1 MTEPGPPIA
10 APLLAWYD
18 RHGRHD
24 LPWKDGAD
32 PYRIWLSE
40 IMLQQT
46 RVQTVIPYFQR
57 FVAAF
62 PDVAALAAAD
72 EDRVLGLWTGLGYYA
87 RARNLHRAARQ
98 LLDTHAGRFPADVDA
113 LAALPG
119 IGRSTAG
126 AVAAMAFGVRAPILD
141 GNVKRVLTRLEA
153 IEGWPGA
160 REIEKRLWALAEA
173 WTPTERVAD
182 YTQAIMDLGATV
194 CTPKRPLCERCPLA
208 DRCVARIE
216 GRVDRIPTPR
226 PKRTLPERETRM
238 VLLQDPIGRV
248 LLSRRPAPGIW
259 GGLWCFPELEV
270 EADPVDAVS
279 ALLQLPGDDV
289 PKLTAWG
296 TVRHTFT
303 HYRLTITPLYGM
315 LPRAADNVRDEGRDW
330 FAPAETAHVGLAAP
344 VKRLLEVLGADGL
357 ASKGL
362 ARTTQESRP

>member
-1 MTEPGPPIA
+1 MTDHGDPIA
-10 APLLAWYD
+10 PALLAWYD

-24 LPWKDGAD
+24 LPWKGGVD

-46 RVQTVIPYFQR
+46 RVQTVIPYFER

-87 RARNLHRAARQ
+87 RARNLHRAAREI
-98 LLDTHAGRFPADVDA
+98 LDTHAGRFPEDVEA

-126 AVAAMAFGVRAPILD
+126 AVASMAFGVRAPILD
-141 GNVKRVLTRLEA
+141 GNVKRVLTRVA
-153 IEGWPGA
+153 GIEGWPGE
-160 REIEKRLWALAEA
+160 RVVEKRLWALAES

-208 DRCVARIE
+208 DRCVARAE
-216 GRVDRIPTPR
+216 GRVVAIPAPR
-226 PKRTLPERETRM
+226 PKRTLPERATRM
-238 VLLQDPIGRV
+238 LLLQDPGGRV
-248 LLSRRPAPGIW
+248 LLTRRAAPGIW
-259 GGLWCFPELEV
+259 GGLWCFPELDV
-270 EADPVDAVS
+270 AADPACVVAE
-279 ALLQLPGDDV
+279 LLQLPADGV
-289 PKLTAWG
+289 PALTEWG

-303 HYRLTITPLYGM
+303 HYRLTITPLHGV
-315 LPRAADNVRDEGRDW
+315 LARVADNVRDEGHDW
-330 FAPAETAHVGLAAP
+330 FAPAETGHVGLAAP
-344 VKRLLEVLGADGL
+344 VKRLLDVLRADDL
-357 ASKGL
+357 ASTGS
-362 ARTTQESRP
+362 ARTTQEPRP